1 MSWRDDPAFIRMCY
15 HEFYTKEFIR
25 NLDASI
31 IRAEIIKMDLAFEN
45 LKRKK
50 SCKK

>member
-1 MSWRDDPAFIRMCY
+1 MSWADDPTLIRMCY
-15 HEFYTKEFIR
+15 NEFYTKQFRR
-25 NLDASI
+25 NFDARV
-31 IRAEIIKMDLAFEN
+31 IRAELVKMNLAFEN

>member
-15 HEFYTKEFIR
+15 HESYTKEFNR
-25 NLDASI
+25 NFDARV
-31 IRAEIIKMDLAFEN
+31 IRAELVKMNLAFEN